1 MLNELGEI
9 GHHKNKKYP
18 LQHQRDIIITS
29 ANLQKRYFLDTHFHK
44 HLIYVRPTSFQ
55 RLQTIWNF
63 HIFQQKKSKIIYKI
77 IAKL

>member
-18 LQHQRDIIITS
+18 LQRQRDIIITS
-29 ANLQKRYFLDTHFHK
+29 ANLQKKIFSGHTFSQTLD
-44 HLIYVRPTSFQ
+44 YVWPTSFQ
-55 RLQTIWNF
+55 HLQTIWNF
-63 HIFQQKKSKIIYKI
+63 HILQKKSKIIYKI